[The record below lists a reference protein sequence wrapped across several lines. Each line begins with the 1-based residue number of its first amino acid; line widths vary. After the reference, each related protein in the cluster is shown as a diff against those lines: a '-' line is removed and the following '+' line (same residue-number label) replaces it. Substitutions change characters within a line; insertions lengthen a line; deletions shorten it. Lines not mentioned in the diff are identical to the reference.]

1 MKYTYCELQEMENLC
16 NKKAVKWLKEF
27 LEINFNFKVKIEIDF
42 DTGAVTP
49 FYVVSKNKII
59 LPYKFMLLKSSNNIL
74 DHEIFNFFL
83 FHELGHA
90 VLDQNSPQI
99 YKIKMIQDIFYY
111 LGKKYS
117 QINLRTDKKKIF
129 S

>member
-1 MKYTYCELQEMENLC
+1 MVNYILSKSPNGL
-16 NKKAVKWLKEF
+16 F
-27 LEINFNFKVKIEIDF
+27 LIFERSVQFDFTIRLNFKVKIEIDF
-42 DTGAVTP
+42 DTEAVTP

-117 QINLRTDKKKIF
+117 QINP
-129 S
+129 

>member
-1 MKYTYCELQEMENLC
+1 
-16 NKKAVKWLKEF
+16 
-27 LEINFNFKVKIEIDF
+27 
-42 DTGAVTP
+42 
-49 FYVVSKNKII
+49 
-59 LPYKFMLLKSSNNIL
+59 MLLKSSNNIL

-111 LGKKYS
+111 LGKTR
-117 QINLRTDKKKIF
+117 I
-129 S
+129 

>member
-1 MKYTYCELQEMENLC
+1 MTIQR

-42 DTGAVTP
+42 DTEAVTP

-83 FHELGHA
+83 FHG
-90 VLDQNSPQI
+90 DC
-99 YKIKMIQDIFYY
+99 KIVCVKMNDS
-111 LGKKYS
+111 L
-117 QINLRTDKKKIF
+117 NLF
-129 S
+129 L